1 MKDVDDGVSAGAE
14 SILMDSGVFL
24 SCFMPPAHQANTKYQ
39 SNEGK
44 SAGLQRGRNCHNN
57 NYSTTALQHYSSTEQ
72 SASLLTFCCLIVSPR
87 TDTDGGRQA
96 CIASRQNKDFLKEY
110 TPMVTA
116 GKIFSSVF
124 PKKNSDKSFKKSL
137 SDYCL
142 INFGKSQACKFLT
155 RKHFASVTLNV
166 VIWRYKQNRDILV
179 YYNLVYLAWNKQ
191 IFC

>member
-14 SILMDSGVFL
+14 SILMDSRVFL

-57 NYSTTALQHYSSTEQ
+57 NYSTTALQQHYSSTGQ

-96 CIASRQNKDFLKEY
+96 GIASRQNKDFLKEY

-124 PKKNSDKSFKKSL
+124 PKK
-137 SDYCL
+137 
-142 INFGKSQACKFLT
+142 KF
-155 RKHFASVTLNV
+155 RQKF
-166 VIWRYKQNRDILV
+166 
-179 YYNLVYLAWNKQ
+179 
-191 IFC
+191 